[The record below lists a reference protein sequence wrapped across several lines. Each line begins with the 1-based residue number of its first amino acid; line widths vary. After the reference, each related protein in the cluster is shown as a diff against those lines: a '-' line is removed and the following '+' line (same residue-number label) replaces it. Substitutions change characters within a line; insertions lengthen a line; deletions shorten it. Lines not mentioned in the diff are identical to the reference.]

1 MDPDKLSK
9 LLAGVSSS
17 GVWVC
22 FDEFNRISLDVLSVV
37 ASMFETIFDSI
48 KSGSD
53 AGTYLGDIP
62 TKVLD
67 TSGYFI
73 TMNPG
78 YAGRSAL
85 PDNLSALFR
94 PVAMMKADFRAIVK
108 IEMMS
113 VGFKE
118 SDVLSVK
125 IVSFYDM
132 MDKQLSKAK
141 HYEF

>member
-1 MDPDKLSK
+1 
-9 LLAGVSSS
+9 
-17 GVWVC
+17 
-22 FDEFNRISLDVLSVV
+22 
-37 ASMFETIFDSI
+37 MFETIFDSI